1 MMMNIT
7 NGAYVTGYKSKR
19 FRSMLEKFIKLNQRM
34 ELSRYFEYHCKPIM
48 QDTYIYIVFIQV
60 LSVDIP

>member
-1 MMMNIT
+1 MMMDIT
-7 NGAYVTGYKSKR
+7 NGAYVTYKSKR
-19 FRSMLEKFIKLNQRM
+19 FRSMLEKLTKLNQRV